1 MRQQIKAQDHG
12 ETHSHPAVG
21 VIPARAKRIIFLTQS
36 GGPSQIELYD
46 HKPGRS
52 LGRQGAP
59 PDDAGLGTTVDHHDA
74 NQKQLIMPARTTF
87 ERCGQSGATIGEWM
101 PHLKKVA
108 DELCFIKSMTT
119 QEINHAPAMTH
130 FLTGHQIPGR
140 PSFGE

>member
-1 MRQQIKAQDHG
+1 MRQGQ
-12 ETHSHPAVG
+12 
-21 VIPARAKRIIFLTQS
+21 RLT
-36 GGPSQIELYD
+36 
-46 HKPGRS
+46 
-52 LGRQGAP
+52 
-59 PDDAGLGTTVDHHDA
+59 TMTA

-140 PSFGE
+140 PSFGGWVSYGLGSEQKDLPSFMVNVISP